1 MRTAQWELTWY
12 SDEIKENKQGFQR
25 QKDKVE
31 ELSDSRI
38 GESVRLAMTKKLSEA
53 WAVLR
58 SIFWKEQDQKI
69 NPWKFEH
76 FEGLAGIGIDQIAPS
91 QLLNLLR
98 LFWDYSS
105 IWLIAFD
112 CAF

>member
-58 SIFWKEQDQKI
+58 SIHSYSLGLLVLPDSSPVF
-69 NPWKFEH
+69 FELYRISK
-76 FEGLAGIGIDQIAPS
+76 GTDK
-91 QLLNLLR
+91 
-98 LFWDYSS
+98 
-105 IWLIAFD
+105 
-112 CAF
+112 